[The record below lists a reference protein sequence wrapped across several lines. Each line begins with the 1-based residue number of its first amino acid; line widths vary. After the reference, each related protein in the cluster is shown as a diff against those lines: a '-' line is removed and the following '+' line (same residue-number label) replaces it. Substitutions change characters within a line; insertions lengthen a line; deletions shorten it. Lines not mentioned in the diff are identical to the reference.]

1 MAHAVI
7 VKEMLV
13 SRALT
18 NRKRPP
24 HRDLA
29 SVKRAD
35 LWEVAIGE
43 KQNFRRMTFL
53 RFNRLYVIKSL
64 AADEVPT
71 GTILFEYLQPVIDA
85 AACTLPMGLYKC
97 HDAQGFRDIAAEVL
111 VNSLEGHLPWIH
123 LPPAMK
129 PARGCCCTC
138 RPIHARYN
146 VRMHRQP
153 CCPKTYKRSF
163 RQALLCPTNGLRQ
176 LS

>member
-1 MAHAVI
+1 MAQAVI
-7 VKEMLV
+7 LKEMLV
-13 SRALT
+13 CRALT

-29 SVKRAD
+29 SVKHAD

-123 LPPAMK
+123 IECHGSDDGLIFANGSEIGWPAL
-129 PARGCCCTC
+129 CDLL
-138 RPIHARYN
+138 RPIN
-146 VRMHRQP
+146 
-153 CCPKTYKRSF
+153 
-163 RQALLCPTNGLRQ
+163 QACGFQ
-176 LS
+176 LFVALACFMAAES